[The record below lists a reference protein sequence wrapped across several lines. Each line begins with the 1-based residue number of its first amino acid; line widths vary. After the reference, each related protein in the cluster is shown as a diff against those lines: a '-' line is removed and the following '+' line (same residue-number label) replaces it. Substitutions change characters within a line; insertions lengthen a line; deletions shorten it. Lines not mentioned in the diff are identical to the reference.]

1 MNASLNAAAV
11 SKLILLKCS
20 AKICLNSSFETHS
33 SSISLSI
40 CSGKPGGG
48 VLRVGV
54 VLVGGGVLGWED
66 VAGEE
71 GVLRLVVGLSLGL
84 SIGGNLS
91 QASMF

>member
-1 MNASLNAAAV
+1 M

-48 VLRVGV
+48 VLRDGGV
-54 VLVGGGVLGWED
+54 LGGGVLGGED
-66 VAGEE
+66 VAGGEV
-71 GVLRLVVGLSLGL
+71 VLGFVGGLGL
-84 SIGGNLS
+84 GDNLVNLS
-91 QASMF
+91 MF